1 MIPVFEYTLTVRPE
15 EIDSQQHVHNLR
27 YLQWTLWAAHA
38 HSAADGWDAAEAQE
52 RGIGWVVRSHDITY
66 RAAAFAGDQIVI
78 QTWISEL
85 TDMTLHRKYVILRPK
100 DQTVL
105 ARACTRWAFVD
116 LVQRRAIKIP
126 HEVRQHIQVV
136 AKIPPIPWKT
146 VSGSPAQ
153 EK

>member
-1 MIPVFEYTLTVRPE
+1 MIPVFEYTLTVAEE

-38 HSAADGWDAAEAQE
+38 HSAADGWDAAEALD

-66 RAAAFAGDQIVI
+66 RAAAFAGDQILI
-78 QTWISEL
+78 QTWISDL
-85 TDMTLHRKYVILRPK
+85 SDMTLHRKYVILRPA

-116 LVQRRAIKIP
+116 LTQRRAIKIP
-126 HEVRQHIQVV
+126 CEVEKHIEVLR
-136 AKIPPIPWKT
+136 KIPPIPWR
-146 VSGSPAQ
+146 SAS
-153 EK
+153 